1 MNTPP
6 TPRQGPMFSPAH
18 PGAVIKDSY
27 IETAGLTIT
36 AVADALGLA
45 KSTLSRILAGKAQIT
60 AEVALRMEKALGVS
74 AGLLLRMQDNYDLWH
89 ARQAL
94 DLSDVREIVL
104 PTAS

>member
-1 MNTPP
+1 MSTSSI
-6 TPRQGPMFSPAH
+6 PRQGPMFSPAH
-18 PGAVIKDSY
+18 PGAVIKDAY

-45 KSTLSRILAGKAQIT
+45 KATVSRVLSGRSQIT
-60 AEVALRMEKALGVS
+60 ADVALRMEKALGIS
-74 AGLLLRMQDNYDLWH
+74 AVLLLRMQDNYDLWH

-94 DLSDVREIVL
+94 DLSRVRQITL